1 MVLAGGFDMS
11 GLPETLKEDFE
22 KLDRLEG
29 RYRVTSFHIEVVNLD
44 DLSPRKRAP
53 CNFCINE
60 EEFIPRTEEFM
71 PIDNVA
77 ISLSKVIIKYCF
89 LMRKHLQNPT
99 RWVGWSV
106 SEYFPC
112 NPVFFLRAFKK
123 GMFLEGPFTLKK
135 LFLDAVASPTMVVP
149 PTPVSQWVSEWVMK
163 IHVAKRPAELTK
175 SDT

>member
-1 MVLAGGFDMS
+1 MLAGGFDMS

-77 ISLSKVIIKYCF
+77 ISLSKVILKYCF
-89 LMRKHLQNPT
+89 RI
-99 RWVGWSV
+99 
-106 SEYFPC
+106 FP
-112 NPVFFLRAFKK
+112 
-123 GMFLEGPFTLKK
+123 M
-135 LFLDAVASPTMVVP
+135 
-149 PTPVSQWVSEWVMK
+149 
-163 IHVAKRPAELTK
+163 
-175 SDT
+175 